1 MIFDYSIID
10 MIYFTA
16 TCRLMPV
23 SSSTSST
30 PNVGALT
37 LSKNSM
43 SLILEVSK
51 HVCQVAL
58 DDLKGKLDEDLLEI
72 RKLLLTP
79 RAAGNGGPELRSLNR
94 KLISG
99 MNERLRTYLTHL
111 QLFLDPELVFAV
123 KTNFRTSYCRSAV
136 REGVFVTHFRYDF
149 NHFY

>member
-1 MIFDYSIID
+1 M
-10 MIYFTA
+10 
-16 TCRLMPV
+16 
-23 SSSTSST
+23 
-30 PNVGALT
+30 NG
-37 LSKNSM
+37 
-43 SLILEVSK
+43 
-51 HVCQVAL
+51 
-58 DDLKGKLDEDLLEI
+58 LKGKLDEDLLEI

-136 REGVFVTHFRYDF
+136 REGVFVTHFRYVLIIYTKL
-149 NHFY
+149 NHKIVTISVP

>member
-1 MIFDYSIID
+1 MLIFFLFFLIS
-10 MIYFTA
+10 A

-72 RKLLLTP
+72 RKMLLTP
-79 RAAGNGGPELRSLNR
+79 R
-94 KLISG
+94 
-99 MNERLRTYLTHL
+99 
-111 QLFLDPELVFAV
+111 
-123 KTNFRTSYCRSAV
+123 
-136 REGVFVTHFRYDF
+136 
-149 NHFY
+149 

>member
-1 MIFDYSIID
+1 MKKGVFILGTMIFDYSIIE
-10 MIYFTA
+10 MIIFTA

-58 DDLKGKLDEDLLEI
+58 DDLKGTI
-72 RKLLLTP
+72 HI
-79 RAAGNGGPELRSLNR
+79 LR
-94 KLISG
+94 
-99 MNERLRTYLTHL
+99 M
-111 QLFLDPELVFAV
+111 
-123 KTNFRTSYCRSAV
+123 
-136 REGVFVTHFRYDF
+136 
-149 NHFY
+149 

>member
-1 MIFDYSIID
+1 MTNSEFLNICKKKSLEALVPQYFLNEVLMYRIGYEKDFSYYGLWSLIILLLEW
-10 MIYFTA
+10 FFFSA

-58 DDLKGKLDEDLLEI
+58 DDLKGTFHIL
-72 RKLLLTP
+72 RKHFC
-79 RAAGNGGPELRSLNR
+79 SLFDC
-94 KLISG
+94 LIFPK
-99 MNERLRTYLTHL
+99 NC
-111 QLFLDPELVFAV
+111 FLV
-123 KTNFRTSYCRSAV
+123 KTKEFL
-136 REGVFVTHFRYDF
+136 F
-149 NHFY
+149 

>member
-1 MIFDYSIID
+1 VVDKK
-10 MIYFTA
+10 
-16 TCRLMPV
+16 V
-23 SSSTSST
+23 
-30 PNVGALT
+30 LT
-37 LSKNSM
+37 QYMNG
-43 SLILEVSK
+43 
-51 HVCQVAL
+51 
-58 DDLKGKLDEDLLEI
+58 LKGKLDEDLLEI

-136 REGVFVTHFRYDF
+136 REGVFVTHFRYAFD
-149 NHFY
+149 NL